1 MFNFSSMKRLC
12 TLSIVSGALVLVSL
26 HFTGCSKTPTIDPV
40 VDLPIGVTLSDQG
53 FTASDGSTGHFS
65 RNFMSGDQAGLFLV
79 RDGQIVEDNV
89 LLSFDGQK
97 WTSEKE
103 VSVSGKE
110 TCFVYMPYSASASSL
125 VDKTASDAAGFFKG
139 LAKTQ
144 SVEDQSS
151 FNLAEADVMVAAAPV
166 VKTETAVN
174 VNATFEHFLSVAAW
188 SLSDGTA
195 YTTVNGFKYMTPSSY
210 TNIEASL
217 GGKTIVPGVYPSY
230 NAYFYYPA
238 EGMSIKVSYKD
249 AGVAK
254 SFDIPL
260 SGKPGV
266 ASFVNEGNVKDGG
279 NRNLAIGD
287 LYYSDGSILP
297 VEKVKEMEQVP
308 SGVAGVIFQTDRSRF
323 SKKEKELLGDV
334 HALVVSAKMPEYDGK
349 TSMKWFDDY
358 PAGKDDGNRDES
370 VEDPDFPG
378 MYLPFITDVKD
389 YKKSYE
395 LNNADINGYWNN
407 VVIRTR
413 RAEDMKKGWY
423 PAFSAAVEFGSKVA
437 VPSYTTGWYLPS
449 VGQLYDILRNLGKA
463 DISAD
468 TVNDF
473 NGNGDLLVDA
483 SYCADM
489 MMFLDSYVEKIP
501 EAERDLFSSSTGAVW
516 SSSHSWTYFSNGGIS
531 YAARLV
537 SFYAGIS
544 TISYSTF
551 GVADVRLVFAF

>member
-1 MFNFSSMKRLC
+1 MKRPC
-12 TLSIVSGALVLVSL
+12 TVSIVSGALVLGSL
-26 HFTGCSKTPTIDPV
+26 PFAGCSKTPTIDPV
-40 VDLPIGVTLSDQG
+40 VDLPIGVTLSDPG

-65 RNFMSGDQAGLFLV
+65 RTFMSGDQAGLFLV

-103 VSVSGKE
+103 VGVSGEE
-110 TCFVYMPYSASASSL
+110 TCFVYMPYSASASGL

-139 LAKTQ
+139 LVKTQ
-144 SVEDQSS
+144 TAEDQSS

-174 VNATFEHFLSVAAW
+174 VNAALEHFLSVAAW

-249 AGVAK
+249 AGVDK

-279 NRNLAIGD
+279 SRNLSIGD

-297 VEKVKEMEQVP
+297 VEKVKEMEKVP

-349 TSMKWFDDY
+349 TSMAWFDDY

-423 PAFSAAVEFGSKVA
+423 PAFSAAVEFGNKVA

-463 DISAD
+463 DISVN
-468 TVNDF
+468 TVKDF

-489 MMFLDSYVEKIP
+489 ITFLDSYIDKIP

-516 SSSHSWTYFSNGGIS
+516 SSSHSWTYFSSGDIS

>member
-1 MFNFSSMKRLC
+1 MRRLC
-12 TLSIVSGALVLVSL
+12 TVSIVTGALVLGSL
-26 HFTGCSKTPTIDPV
+26 PFTGCSKTPTIDPV
-40 VDLPIGVTLSDQG
+40 VDLPIGVTLSDPG

-65 RNFMSGDQAGLFLV
+65 RTFMSGDQAGLFLV

-103 VSVSGKE
+103 VGVSGEE
-110 TCFVYMPYSASASSL
+110 TCFVYMPYSASASGL

-139 LAKTQ
+139 LVKTQ
-144 SVEDQSS
+144 SAEDQSS

-174 VNATFEHFLSVAAW
+174 VNATLEHFLSVAAW

-195 YTTVNGFKYMTPSSY
+195 YTTVYGFKYMTPSSY

-217 GGKTIVPGVYPSY
+217 GGKTIVPGEYPSY

-249 AGVAK
+249 AGVDK

-279 NRNLAIGD
+279 SRNLAIGD

-297 VEKVKEMEQVP
+297 VEKVKEMEKVP

-349 TSMKWFDDY
+349 TSMAWFDDY

-463 DISAD
+463 DISVN
-468 TVNDF
+468 TVKDF

-483 SYCADM
+483 SYCAGM
-489 MMFLDSYVEKIP
+489 MELLDSYIAKIP
-501 EAERDLFSSSTGAVW
+501 EAERDLFSESTGAVW
-516 SSSHSWTYFSNGGIS
+516 SSSHSWTYFSSGDIS

>member
-1 MFNFSSMKRLC
+1 MKRLC
-12 TLSIVSGALVLVSL
+12 TVSIVSGALVLGSL
-26 HFTGCSKTPTIDPV
+26 PFAGCSKTPTIDPV
-40 VDLPIGVTLSDQG
+40 VDLPIGVTLSDPG

-65 RNFMSGDQAGLFLV
+65 RTFMSGDQAGLFLV

-103 VSVSGKE
+103 VGVSGEE
-110 TCFVYMPYSASASSL
+110 TCFVYMPYSASASGL

-174 VNATFEHFLSVAAW
+174 VTATFEHSLSVAAW

-217 GGKTIVPGVYPSY
+217 GGKTIVPGEYPSY

-249 AGVAK
+249 AGVDK

-279 NRNLAIGD
+279 SRNLSIGD

-297 VEKVKEMEQVP
+297 VEKVKEMEKVP

-349 TSMKWFDDY
+349 TSVAWFDDY
-358 PAGKDDGNRDES
+358 PTGKDDGNRDES

-378 MYLPFITDVKD
+378 MYLPFIIDVKD

-463 DISAD
+463 DISVN
-468 TVNDF
+468 TVKDF

-489 MMFLDSYVEKIP
+489 MEFLDSYIAKIP
-501 EAERDLFSSSTGAVW
+501 EAERDLFSESTGSIW
-516 SSSHSWTYFSNGGIS
+516 SSSHSWTYFSNGNIS

>member
-1 MFNFSSMKRLC
+1 
-12 TLSIVSGALVLVSL
+12 
-26 HFTGCSKTPTIDPV
+26 
-40 VDLPIGVTLSDQG
+40 
-53 FTASDGSTGHFS
+53 
-65 RNFMSGDQAGLFLV
+65 
-79 RDGQIVEDNV
+79 
-89 LLSFDGQK
+89 
-97 WTSEKE
+97 
-103 VSVSGKE
+103 
-110 TCFVYMPYSASASSL
+110 
-125 VDKTASDAAGFFKG
+125 
-139 LAKTQ
+139 
-144 SVEDQSS
+144 
-151 FNLAEADVMVAAAPV
+151 
-166 VKTETAVN
+166 
-174 VNATFEHFLSVAAW
+174 
-188 SLSDGTA
+188 
-195 YTTVNGFKYMTPSSY
+195 
-210 TNIEASL
+210 
-217 GGKTIVPGVYPSY
+217 
-230 NAYFYYPA
+230 
-238 EGMSIKVSYKD
+238 MSIKVSYKD

-423 PAFSAAVEFGSKVA
+423 PAFSTAFTIRRKTS
-437 VPSYTTGWYLPS
+437 
-449 VGQLYDILRNLGKA
+449 
-463 DISAD
+463 SA
-468 TVNDF
+468 
-473 NGNGDLLVDA
+473 L
-483 SYCADM
+483 
-489 MMFLDSYVEKIP
+489 
-501 EAERDLFSSSTGAVW
+501 
-516 SSSHSWTYFSNGGIS
+516 
-531 YAARLV
+531 
-537 SFYAGIS
+537 
-544 TISYSTF
+544 
-551 GVADVRLVFAF
+551 

>member
-1 MFNFSSMKRLC
+1 MKRLC

-65 RNFMSGDQAGLFLV
+65 RAFMSGDQAGLFLV

-174 VNATFEHFLSVAAW
+174 VNATFEHLLSVAAW

-217 GGKTIVPGVYPSY
+217 GGKTIVPGMYPSY

-249 AGVAK
+249 AGVDK

-370 VEDPDFPG
+370 VEDPNFPG

-423 PAFSAAVEFGSKVA
+423 PAFSAAVEFGNKVA

-463 DISAD
+463 DISVN
-468 TVNDF
+468 TVKDF

-489 MMFLDSYVEKIP
+489 MEFLDSYIDKIP
-501 EAERDLFSSSTGAVW
+501 EAERDLFSESTGAVW
-516 SSSHSWTYFSNGGIS
+516 SSSHSWTYFSSGDIS

-537 SFYAGIS
+537 SFYAGVS